1 MLALRMKST
10 VEPLE
15 GNMVKVSV
23 EVDEAEFD
31 KAIDAAFRKIAR
43 EVRIPGFRPGKAP
56 RRVLE
61 ARLGPGVAREQ
72 ALRDAIPD
80 YLAEAVRTNKV
91 DIIATPDV
99 SITGGEESGAVS
111 FDATIEV
118 RPQVQVPGYGGLRVE
133 LPAVTV
139 SDDDVQSAVDVEL
152 RRAAVP
158 TPVERGIRT
167 GDLVTLDLTAERD
180 GEPVAGLNAEDW
192 SYEVGR
198 GWIAEGFDAELEGL
212 EAGSSHAF
220 TLVPKGTEE
229 AADFRLTVKSVQELV
244 LPELTDE
251 WVAENVGDETVDAWR
266 STVRSVLESRRLDA
280 ARRLFVDRATSSLA
294 GLVEDEPPKALIDN
308 EIRHRAEHF
317 ATDLARQGIPFERY
331 LEATGQSQDDI
342 VVQLRAGAQEAVKVD
357 LALRAVAEAEAIE
370 VTDDDLDAE
379 YQRIARATN
388 AKPAQVRRAYEREG
402 ADENL
407 RARLRT
413 SRALEWLLQHVEVV
427 DEEGREIPRSLLLP
441 DEAGEAPGHDH
452 DHDGHDH
459 GPDGH
464 DHD

>member
-1 MLALRMKST
+1 MKST

-61 ARLGPGVAREQ
+61 ARLGAGVAREQ

-80 YLAEAVRTNKV
+80 YLAEAVRVNNV
-91 DIIATPDV
+91 DIIATPDLE
-99 SITGGEESGAVS
+99 ITGGQEEGAVT

-133 LPAVTV
+133 LPAVEV
-139 SDDDVQSAVDVEL
+139 SDDDVQEAIDAEL
-152 RRAAVP
+152 RRAGVP

-167 GDLVTLDLTAERD
+167 GDLVTLDLTAARD
-180 GEPVAGLNAEDW
+180 GEPVPGLNTEDW

-198 GWIAEGFDAELEGL
+198 AWIAEGFDAELEGL
-212 EAGSSHAF
+212 EPGAEATF

-229 AADFRLTVKSVQELV
+229 AADFSVTVKSVQELV

-251 WVAENVGDETVDAWR
+251 WVEENVGDESVEAWR
-266 STVRSVLESRRLDA
+266 TTVRTVLANRRLDA

-294 GLVEDEPPKALIDN
+294 GLVEEEAPKALVDT

-317 ATDLARQGIPFERY
+317 ANDLARQGIPFERY
-331 LEATGQSQDDI
+331 LEATGMTQDDI
-342 VVQLRAGAQEAVKVD
+342 VAQLRTGAQQAVKVD
-357 LALRAVAEAEAIE
+357 LALRAVAEAEGIE
-370 VTDDDLDAE
+370 VTDDDLDTE
-379 YQRIARATN
+379 YVRIARATN
-388 AKPAQVRRAYEREG
+388 SKPAQVRRAYEREG
-402 ADENL
+402 ASENL
-407 RARLRT
+407 RARMRT
-413 SRALEWLLQHVEVV
+413 SRALEWLLHHVEVV

-441 DEAGEAPGHDH
+441 DEAAGVDHDH
-452 DHDGHDH
+452 DHDHEGHDH
-459 GPDGH
+459 GHDDH

>member
-1 MLALRMKST
+1 MKST

-15 GNMVKVSV
+15 GNRVKLSV

-31 KAIDAAFRKIAR
+31 KAIDVAFRKIAR

-99 SITGGEESGAVS
+99 EITGGEEAGAVT

-118 RPQVQVPGYGGLRVE
+118 RPHVQVPGYGGLRVE
-133 LPAVTV
+133 LPRVEVT
-139 SDDDVQSAVDVEL
+139 DADVQEAIDAEL

-158 TPVERGIRT
+158 TPVERGVRS
-167 GDLVTLDLTAERD
+167 GDLVTLDLAAERD
-180 GEPVAGLNAEDW
+180 GEPVPGLNAEDW
-192 SYEVGR
+192 SYEAGR
-198 GWIAEGFDAELEGL
+198 GWIADGFDDEIDGL
-212 EAGSSHAF
+212 EPGATTTF

-229 AADFRLTVKSVQELV
+229 AADFTVTVRSVQELV
-244 LPELTDE
+244 LPELTDD
-251 WVAENVGDETVDAWR
+251 WVAENVGDETVEAWR
-266 STVRSVLESRRLDA
+266 ATLRSVLENRRVDA
-280 ARRLFVDRATSSLA
+280 ARRMFADRTTAALA
-294 GLVEDEPPKALIDN
+294 GLVEDEPPKALVDS
-308 EIRHRAEHF
+308 EIRHRAERF

-331 LEATGQSQDDI
+331 LEATGLSQEDI
-342 VVQLRAGAQEAVKVD
+342 VAQLRVGAQQAVKVD
-357 LALRAVAEAEAIE
+357 LALRAVADAEAME
-370 VTDDDLDAE
+370 VTDDELDAE
-379 YQRIARATN
+379 YERIARATN

-402 ADENL
+402 AAENL

-413 SRALEWLLQHVEVV
+413 SRAMEWLLHHVEVV

-441 DEAGEAPGHDH
+441 DEGGESGHDHDDDHAGHDH
-452 DHDGHDH
+452 DHAGHDH
-459 GPDGH
+459 
-464 DHD
+464 